1 MAFRRQ
7 RRPRPKRRSTQG
19 GKGRFRYLALTIGGW
34 TFMVLG
40 VLGLFLPILQGVL
53 FLAVGTVMLSL
64 VSPRI
69 RSLRIKLGRRYPQA
83 RKHMDA
89 AREWMNKK
97 FGKKHGQAKPG
108 S

>member
-7 RRPRPKRRSTQG
+7 SRPRPKRRSAQG
-19 GKGRFRYLALTIGGW
+19 KSRFRKLAITIAGW

-53 FLAVGTVMLSL
+53 FLAVGTVLLSL

-89 AREWMNKK
+89 ARDWINKK
-97 FGKKHGQAKPG
+97 FRHKKT
-108 S
+108 

>member
-1 MAFRRQ
+1 MALRRQ
-7 RRPRPKRRSTQG
+7 RRPRPPRRNARG
-19 GKGRFRYLALTIGGW
+19 GKGRFRYLAITIAGW

-53 FLAVGTVMLSL
+53 FLAVGTVLLSL

-69 RSLRIKLGRRYPQA
+69 RALRIKLGRRYPQA

-89 AREWMNKK
+89 AREWINKK
-97 FGKKHGQAKPG
+97 FRKKGKSLG
-108 S
+108 